1 MSFRIQRSRCG
12 AEKLRYVQKRAVPLR
27 CGMLLLLRP
36 CGYLLALVATAMH
49 LASCASN
56 RQVRRFDTP
65 PQFLELQ
72 ESPSRGTVHFPQG
85 LYTFESEDDSG
96 YYYRAPRSVRQHSF
110 GGSYPHDGGI
120 FVLKRD
126 PRRIRGYIVI
136 GGERRK
142 LGNLS
147 DTRHEFRG

>member
-1 MSFRIQRSRCG
+1 MS
-12 AEKLRYVQKRAVPLR
+12 
-27 CGMLLLLRP
+27 LLLRR
-36 CGYLLALVATAMH
+36 CGYLLAVLSTSLL

-56 RQVRRFDTP
+56 RQVRQFDTP

-72 ESPSRGTVHFPQG
+72 ESPSRGTLHFPQG
-85 LYTFESEDDSG
+85 LYTFESEDASG

-126 PRRIRGYIVI
+126 PQRIRGYIML

-142 LGNLS
+142 VGNLS